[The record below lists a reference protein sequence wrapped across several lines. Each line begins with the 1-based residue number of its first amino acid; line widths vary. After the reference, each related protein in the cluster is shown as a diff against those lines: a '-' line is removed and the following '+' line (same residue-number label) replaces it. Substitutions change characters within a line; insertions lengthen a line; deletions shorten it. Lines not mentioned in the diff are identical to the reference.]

1 MRATVTEAQNR
12 QATANRDGFNE
23 VWKTKAAEARI
34 WCKVWLQAAA
44 FFGAALAM
52 TFLLPLLEDNPM
64 VNAARESLI
73 ADLMQQDIPEHP
85 EFKAPKIDYISVP
98 EAGCESGYQHPFCA
112 ASGVASRTKIASL
125 VRSASE
131 SAAKVLVIDAVP
143 SDAPCDDGAR
153 QLLKSI
159 TAAVDAGKIAIMPRP
174 LGEDGRPPVQF
185 STYFDICRGDPQIS
199 SEAENR
205 IFYGQTTLEQVP
217 PATGGVYGLMRT
229 SAKVEMLIGP
239 GESRIIKETPNVAII
254 AIIALNAGSPE
265 KLRAIFDEA
274 GLETRAYT
282 TPAFG
287 QATSRQQICDKTD
300 EERSP
305 LCAYPMDP
313 DHTIRFRYGLDPNS
327 NDTSVFYVV
336 VESAVG
342 ATVRDQGDRNV
353 DLNLI
358 AADPWSSVDIH
369 PTAIGRQAG
378 GVILANQIYAG
389 ANGRL
394 LEEMSGFKTWLVE
407 AGSLALTAVAAALI
421 AIFSMWLVAHAR
433 YKSSPADFDLS
444 EWITWFW
451 SVSIVVVS
459 VAAAVGSWFLIRH
472 EFFNGLIS
480 FAFLGV
486 LLSFAKCVF
495 LVERICE
502 QIIEG
507 LISSK
512 FIGKAR

>member
-1 MRATVTEAQNR
+1 MTEAQNT
-12 QATANRDGFNE
+12 QATANRDRFSA
-23 VWKTKAAEARI
+23 VWKTKAAEARV
-34 WCKVWLQAAA
+34 WSKVWRQAAA

-85 EFKAPKIDYISVP
+85 EFKTPKIDYIAVP
-98 EAGCESGYQHPFCA
+98 EVGCESRYQHPFCA
-112 ASGVASRTKIASL
+112 ASGVASRMTIASL

-131 SAAKVLVIDAVP
+131 SAVKVLVIDAVP
-143 SDAPCDDGAR
+143 SDAPCDEGAT

-159 TAAVDAGKIAIMPRP
+159 TAAVDAGKIVIMPRP
-174 LGEDGRPPVQF
+174 LGDGARPPTQF
-185 STYFDICRGDPQIS
+185 DTYFDICRGFPQVS
-199 SEAENR
+199 SETDDR

-217 PATGGVYGLMRT
+217 PSTGGVYGLMRT
-229 SAKVEMLIGP
+229 SAKVEMLVGP
-239 GESRIIKETPNVAII
+239 GKSRIIKETPNVAII
-254 AIIALNAGSPE
+254 ATIALKAGSPE

-287 QATSRQQICDKTD
+287 QATSRQQICDKPD

-305 LCAYPMDP
+305 LCAYPLDP
-313 DHTIRFRYGLDPNS
+313 DRTIRFRYGLDPNAT
-327 NDTSVFYVV
+327 DTSVFYVV

-378 GVILANQIYAG
+378 GVTLANQIYAG
-389 ANGRL
+389 ANGRF
-394 LEEMSGFKTWLVE
+394 LEEMSGLKTWLVE
-407 AGSLALTAVAAALI
+407 AGSLALTAVTAALI
-421 AIFSMWLVAHAR
+421 AIFAMWLVACAR
-433 YKSSPADFDLS
+433 YKSFPADFELS
-444 EWITWFW
+444 KWITWFW

-459 VAAAVGSWFLIRH
+459 VAAAIGSWLLIRH
-472 EFFNGLIS
+472 EFVNGLIS

-507 LISSK
+507 LMSSK
-512 FIGKAR
+512 LAGKAR